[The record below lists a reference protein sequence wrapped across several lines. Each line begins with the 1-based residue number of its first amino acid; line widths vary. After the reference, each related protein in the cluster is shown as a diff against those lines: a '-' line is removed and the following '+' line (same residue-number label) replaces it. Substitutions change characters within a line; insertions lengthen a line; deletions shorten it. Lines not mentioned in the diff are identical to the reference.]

1 MIMIQALLVL
11 FSLAPTAY
19 LQESSKEQPA
29 TIGTGRTVWV
39 SGEGSTHTYRI
50 PALALTKTGDV
61 LAFCEGRR
69 GTRGDSGDIDLV
81 MKRSRDGGRTFGPE
95 RVIWDDG
102 ENTCGNP
109 CVVVDQRTGH
119 IFLLSTHNL
128 GSDHESQI
136 IAGTSLGTR
145 TIWLLTSTDHGV
157 TWSTP
162 REITASTKRAN
173 WTWYATGPG
182 AGIQLQRG
190 AHPGRLII
198 PCDHIEAETKKY
210 FSHVIWS
217 DDGGQHWQLGGRT
230 PSDQVNE
237 CEVVELEDGR
247 LLLNMRNYS
256 PAERAR
262 QQATSND
269 GGATF
274 RDQRFASA
282 LVEPICQASIRRLAW
297 AAPSQAGILL
307 FSNPA
312 SSKGR
317 ERMTL
322 HASFDDGAT
331 WPWSALLD
339 PGPSAYSCLLVCE
352 DGAVLCL
359 YEAGGYRRIVAQ
371 RIEPTDLPRSS
382 PGKR

>member
-11 FSLAPTAY
+11 FWLVPTAY
-19 LQESSKEQPA
+19 LQESSKEQLA

-39 SGEGSTHTYRI
+39 SGEASRHTYRI

-95 RVIWDDG
+95 TVIWDDG

-109 CVVVDQRTGH
+109 CVVVDQRSGH
-119 IFLLSTHNL
+119 ISLLSTHNL

-136 IAGTSLGTR
+136 IAGTSSGTR
-145 TIWLLTSTDHGV
+145 TVWLLTSTDHGV
-157 TWSTP
+157 SWSTP

-190 AHPGRLII
+190 AHQGRLII
-198 PCDHIEAETKKY
+198 PCDHIEAGTKKY

-322 HASFDDGAT
+322 RASFDDGAT

-339 PGPSAYSCLLVCE
+339 PGPSAYSCLLVCG

-359 YEAGGYRRIVAQ
+359 YEAGGYRRIVVQ

-382 PGKR
+382 PDTR